1 MKTMK
6 INQKEV
12 TYKILNPGGN
22 QTALVLGNEYTKE
35 ERQQINASILNE
47 NPEVEQVG
55 FLATTKKRLEM
66 AGGEFCVNATRCA
79 IWQYLA
85 GQPGEIELEVSGFS
99 GKILG
104 GITQEKEVYAEM
116 QIGQT
121 MENLIE
127 TKR

>member
-1 MKTMK
+1 MK

-55 FLATTKKRLEM
+55 FLATTEKRLEM

-99 GKILG
+99 GKIQG
-104 GITQEKEVYAEM
+104 GITPEKEVYAEM